1 MTTLG
6 WIFMMVSLSLVWGL
20 AIWCYARI
28 LRLPPDKKI
37 PKPAKDFHSA

>member
-6 WIFMMVSLSLVWGL
+6 WIFMCLSLGFVVSLAV
-20 AIWCYARI
+20 WCYSKVLSR
-28 LRLPPDKKI
+28 PPEAV